1 MEGRAPPVSPL
12 SRPLNCRP
20 LFPAPFRRPLT
31 EHKRRVSFQDFLK
44 FQTEPFSLQG
54 YTKNPKKAV
63 SAAKSLTT
71 CFALVEIGNDILC
84 RTKIESCQ
92 NVFCVLSRQQVK
104 TRLLRKFSEE
114 QGSSSGHVFSFF
126 LFLLG

>member
-44 FQTEPFSLQG
+44 FQTEPFFPPRLHQEPKESRYCREIFNHLFRAGGNWERYSL
-54 YTKNPKKAV
+54 
-63 SAAKSLTT
+63 
-71 CFALVEIGNDILC
+71 
-84 RTKIESCQ
+84 
-92 NVFCVLSRQQVK
+92 
-104 TRLLRKFSEE
+104 
-114 QGSSSGHVFSFF
+114 
-126 LFLLG
+126 